1 MVSDADWQWGISNIG
16 AGKLLIW
23 LEPWAEEFD
32 IESRSTATLRV
43 SNPACNDRC
52 LDVETTNNHIVVWA
66 SGGDTVEV
74 HIDRIP
80 QSSSSA
86 VTPVPGEFGDSTKEL
101 LNIMFGRQ
109 PIARLAGQQFEQ
121 QAPVSFWGRL
131 KGRLGLS

>member
-32 IESRSTATLRV
+32 VESRSTATLRV

-66 SGGDTVEV
+66 RGGD
-74 HIDRIP
+74 
-80 QSSSSA
+80 
-86 VTPVPGEFGDSTKEL
+86 
-101 LNIMFGRQ
+101 
-109 PIARLAGQQFEQ
+109 LAGQQFEQ

-131 KGRLGLS
+131 KRHLGLS